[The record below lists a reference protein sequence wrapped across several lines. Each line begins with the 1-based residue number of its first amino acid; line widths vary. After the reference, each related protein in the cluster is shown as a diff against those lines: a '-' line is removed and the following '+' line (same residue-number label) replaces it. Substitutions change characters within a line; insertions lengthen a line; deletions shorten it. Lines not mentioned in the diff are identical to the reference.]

1 MCVGHYILICLSNH
15 EYFCIETLLHF
26 FFFKWMFS
34 VGENVGEKPNRPEF
48 LDDKVEM
55 C

>member
-1 MCVGHYILICLSNH
+1 MRVGHYILICLSNP
-15 EYFCIETLLHF
+15 EYFCIETITL
-26 FFFKWMFS
+26 FFFKLMFS

-48 LDDKVEM
+48 LDDKGEM